1 MFKSSSRWREF
12 RDMLQ
17 YPDISSH
24 QEMGTLVIRGWTLPA
39 TLLKQA
45 VTFNILLQTLVL
57 MSGYL
62 SCSSLSISS
71 KQSGDSPPTSDT
83 QKAF

>member
-1 MFKSSSRWREF
+1 MV
-12 RDMLQ
+12 Q
-17 YPDISSH
+17 YPDVSSH
-24 QEMGTLVIRGWTLPA
+24 QEMGTLFIRGWTLSA

-71 KQSGDSPPTSDT
+71 KQSGDSQTSDT
-83 QKAF
+83 QKAFLKITEL